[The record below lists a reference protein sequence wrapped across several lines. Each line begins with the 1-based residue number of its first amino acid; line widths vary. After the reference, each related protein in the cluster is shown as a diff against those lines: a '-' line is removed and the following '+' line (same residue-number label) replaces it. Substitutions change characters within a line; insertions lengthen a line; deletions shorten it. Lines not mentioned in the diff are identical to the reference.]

1 MSVLPLSGKTALVAG
16 ASRGIGLAIAQQL
29 AEAGAR
35 TTLAARSLENLQ
47 AHAQALAA
55 RGLQADALRLD
66 LADSAS
72 IRAAV
77 AGIETPDILV
87 NVAGTNI
94 RKSFTQYTAAE
105 YEHIMR
111 TNLHG
116 IVELTQLVGARMI
129 ERGVGGKI
137 IMIGSLMSLLGLP
150 YLSVYAMTK
159 GALGQLTKALAA
171 EWGRYNIQVNCIAP
185 GFIITDLNRQMW
197 EPAAMRE
204 WLKGA
209 QANPQPGTPEDVAPL
224 AVFLAGRGADYI
236 TGQIIAVDGGYT
248 TTAVWPFEPEG
259 LTMRRLFGYSVRGG
273 AALRAAGHRVHL
285 SHGSRRALQDS
296 RQVPALRH
304 DAGGESARAG
314 RVSGGSARDS
324 AADSQRASHHA
335 RISHRRSGKRCT
347 G

>member
-1 MSVLPLSGKTALVAG
+1 MSVFSLHGKTALVAG
-16 ASRGIGLAIAQQL
+16 ASRGIGLAIAEQL
-29 AEAGAR
+29 AAAGAH
-35 TTLAARSLENLQ
+35 TILAARSEDKLAE
-47 AHAQALAA
+47 HAQALAA
-55 RGLQADALRLD
+55 KGYRASVLRLD
-66 LADSAS
+66 MTDPES
-72 IRAAV
+72 IRMAAG
-77 AGIETPDILV
+77 GIETPDILV

-94 RKSFTQYTAAE
+94 RKSFAKYTEAE

-116 IVELTQLVGARMI
+116 IVQLTQLIGARI
-129 ERGVGGKI
+129 VERGKGGKI

-185 GFIITDLNRQMW
+185 GFIVTDLNRKMW
-197 EPAAMRE
+197 ESERMSA

-209 QANPQPGTPEDVAPL
+209 QANPRLGSPEDIAPL

-259 LTMRRLFGYSVRGG
+259 
-273 AALRAAGHRVHL
+273 
-285 SHGSRRALQDS
+285 
-296 RQVPALRH
+296 
-304 DAGGESARAG
+304 
-314 RVSGGSARDS
+314 
-324 AADSQRASHHA
+324 
-335 RISHRRSGKRCT
+335 
-347 G
+347 